1 MSACSCQPEAGP
13 SIKEPVDTDR
23 PGVGEV
29 VGTDPAGT
37 QWRVVRYAEDW
48 AKATLHDA
56 VYSPSRSVVELAS
69 ILPATMSPDED
80 GRPRRLPLETLTV
93 PSGDQYRSK
102 PSTGQILRRVSAEQD
117 FSPLSGFGGL
127 GTPLGQC
134 RQPAGLG
141 WHPTHGHL
149 LLADSGNHRVQ
160 VIRPQD
166 GSVVLALGKRDV
178 WGAPM
183 AAEKGGGMQEPVDVA
198 VDPCSCTIF
207 VADRAGL
214 IHVFDGRYRY
224 LRSFSPIPE
233 LAPAFDPAPVAIAV
247 LEDGSVAVADPAWP
261 RLLIF
266 DAFGV
271 RLTELGLHELDHPR
285 FAGLRLAS
293 SFAAEG
299 EVLIG
304 PIDSGIHDVAWHE
317 LRLEAELPAGTQVQ
331 LQSWASNSA
340 SSTAAEAQWAPREP
354 VAVVHGET
362 GRFATRLVQSD
373 WESWKTWRGGDL
385 LDPPPAGTDRGR
397 YLFVRLRILGQLRR
411 PSDTVSLAT
420 PSISGLYARFPR
432 PTLLA
437 HLPGRWSRR
446 DELQDPAGALFV
458 ERYLAMFERVL
469 TDMEVKLEDLPR
481 LLNPRTA
488 PGPWLDWIA
497 TWLNLAFDPSWDVE
511 RRRALVREA
520 ISLYKMRGTPKGLAR
535 YIEIYTGLP
544 PSIVEGFAT
553 RSTGEALTLN
563 EGTLGTLPLGPEEDV
578 DPDAG
583 AHRFEI
589 YANLGQPED
598 LELTRAVVRRIV
610 ESEKPAHTDYTLHMV
625 LPDARVGCQ
634 STVGIDL
641 VLGHSLP
648 LVTPICAEPGGGAN
662 QPALGTLRLDPT
674 GPSTSSSTPTLDQ
687 AGVVVDDTF
696 LLT

>member
-1 MSACSCQPEAGP
+1 MSECSCQPGASLLP
-13 SIKEPVDTDR
+13 SRSPADTER
-23 PGVGEV
+23 PGVGEL

-56 VYSPSRSVVELAS
+56 VYSASRSVVELVS
-69 ILPATMSPDED
+69 ILPAALSAAED
-80 GRPRRLPLETLTV
+80 RLPLETLTL
-93 PSGDQYRSK
+93 PSGEQYRSK
-102 PSTGQILRRVSAEQD
+102 PSSGQILRKNPAEQE
-117 FSPLSGFGGL
+117 FSALPGFGGI

-141 WHPTHGHL
+141 WHPSQQHL

-166 GSVVLALGKRDV
+166 GSVVLALGLRDV

-183 AAEKGGGMQEPVDVA
+183 AAQSGGGMRQPVDVA
-198 VDPCSCTIF
+198 VDPCNCTIF

-214 IHVFDGRYRY
+214 IHVFDARYRY

-233 LAPAFDPAPVAIAV
+233 LDPSFEPAPVAIAV
-247 LEDGSVAVADPAWP
+247 LDDGSVAVADPAWP
-261 RLLIF
+261 RLMVF
-266 DAFGV
+266 DATGA
-271 RLTELGLHELDHPR
+271 RLRELSLHELDHPR
-285 FAGLRLAS
+285 FEGLRLAS

-304 PIDSGIHDVAWHE
+304 PIDSGVHDVAWHE
-317 LRLEAELPAGTQVQ
+317 LRLEAQLPEGSQVL

-340 SSTAAEAQWAPREP
+340 SSTAADAEWAPKEP
-354 VAVVHGET
+354 VPVLRGES
-362 GRFATRLVQSD
+362 GALATRLVQSD
-373 WESWKTWRGGDL
+373 WEAWKTWRGGDQ
-385 LDPPPAGTDRGR
+385 LDPPPVGTDRGR
-397 YLFVRLRILGQLRR
+397 YLFVRMRILGQLRR
-411 PSDTVSLAT
+411 PSDSVALAT
-420 PSISGLYARFPR
+420 PSISALYARFPR

-437 HLPGRWSRR
+437 HLPQRWSRR
-446 DELQDPAGALFV
+446 DALRDPAGALFV

-469 TDMEVKLEDLPR
+469 TDMEVQLEDLPR

-520 ISLYKMRGTPKGLAR
+520 VSLYRMRGTPKGLAR
-535 YIEIYTGLP
+535 YVEIYTGLP
-544 PSIVEGFAT
+544 PSIVEGFST

-563 EGTLGTLPLGPEEDV
+563 EGALGTLPLGPEEDV

-589 YANLGQPED
+589 FANLGHPED
-598 LELTRAVVRRIV
+598 LELTQAVVRRIV

-634 STVGIDL
+634 STVGVDL

-648 LVTPICAEPGGGAN
+648 LAAPLCADPAEGAT
-662 QPALGTLRLDPT
+662 QPALGTLRL
-674 GPSTSSSTPTLDQ
+674 GPSGPSSSSTSPTLDQ